1 MSVRS
6 DRRQEAGADLP
17 AEARVPRSWD
27 LMAGRDFT
35 EVRFGGSGGQG
46 VILMGM
52 ILATAATIDHRRV
65 VQTESYGPEARGGY
79 SRSDVIIS
87 NDAVDY
93 PEVEKADL
101 LVAISQSAATEYIGS
116 LRPDGIFIYD
126 SDQVTDPPLF
136 RGTTFAVPFTSM
148 AVEETGRRQTANILT
163 LGAVVAIT
171 GVVSVDALQKAVM
184 GKVPPGTEELNS
196 RALARGLAID
206 PAEWQLSGAGN
217 HPRPAARS

>member
-1 MSVRS
+1 
-6 DRRQEAGADLP
+6 
-17 AEARVPRSWD
+17 
-27 LMAGRDFT
+27 
-35 EVRFGGSGGQG
+35 
-46 VILMGM
+46 LMGV
-52 ILATAATIDHRRV
+52 ILATAATLDHRRV

-93 PEVEKADL
+93 PEVEDADL
-101 LVAISQSAATEYIGS
+101 LVAISQSAATQYISS

-126 SDQVTDPPLF
+126 SDKVVDPPVF
-136 RGTTFAVPFTSM
+136 RGTTFAVPFTRM
-148 AVEETGRRQTANILT
+148 AVEETGRQQTANILT

-171 GVVSVDALQKAVM
+171 GVVSVDSLRKAVV

-206 PAEWQLSGAGN
+206 PAEWQLSGPGG
-217 HPRPAARS
+217 HSRPVARP